1 MSTVAVLGL
10 VWALVGVPLVV
21 RVVQDRRPLPMEE
34 FHRAMGALS
43 GPGPTP
49 SGPVP
54 GAATSV
60 QAAARRRLI
69 STLTFSP
76 GLSLT
81 AVGVVLQDASVIA
94 VGLCLVNL
102 GTLHRLIA
110 LGVDQRHPRPVVLG
124 GPAPSSGMVNTIGTP
139 TTPAMPTFGPAPIEL
154 AASERAIDPGV
165 DEGAGDAQLGGYG
178 WQIVSPEPARVDDL
192 VLVDADVS

>member
-1 MSTVAVLGL
+1 MSSMAVLGV

-21 RVVQDRRPLPMEE
+21 RLVQDRRPLPMEE

-54 GAATSV
+54 GMVTSV
-60 QAAARRRLI
+60 VTAERRRLI
-69 STLTFSP
+69 SRLTFAP
-76 GLSLT
+76 GLGLT
-81 AVGVVLQDASVIA
+81 AIGVGMQDTSVIA
-94 VGLCLVNL
+94 VGLSLVNL

-110 LGVDQRHPRPVVLG
+110 LAVDRRQRRPVVI
-124 GPAPSSGMVNTIGTP
+124 PVV
-139 TTPAMPTFGPAPIEL
+139 TFGPAPVEL
-154 AASERAIDPGV
+154 AASERALHPGV
-165 DEGAGDAQLGGYG
+165 DQGAGDAQLRGYG
-178 WQIVSPEPARVDDL
+178 WQVVSPEPRRVDDL